1 MQLRAIIATRRECGL
16 NMSVNLH
23 QPTSKL
29 VENDRHCVRYSG
41 TLGQWDKSRKS
52 NGHSN
57 LRVPS
62 LSRSSIISEYFGN
75 IRK

>member
-29 VENDRHCVRYSG
+29 VENDSKTAFRTV
-41 TLGQWDKSRKS
+41 GQWYKSRKS
-52 NGHSN
+52 NVRSN
-57 LRVPS
+57 LPVPN